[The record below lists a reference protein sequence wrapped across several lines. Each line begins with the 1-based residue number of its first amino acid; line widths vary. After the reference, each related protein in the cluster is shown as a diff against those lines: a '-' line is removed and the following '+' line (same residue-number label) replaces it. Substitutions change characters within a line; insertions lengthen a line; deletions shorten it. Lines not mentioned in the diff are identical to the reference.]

1 MAKPRKSGLRVLISG
16 FVGRFVRRGFF
27 RLVLLVFL
35 VGVVLPF
42 VTLQAAANRGSAN
55 SLLEEVVAQV
65 FDTSVARVTWDKER
79 TTVTGP
85 DLALTGRISY
95 YNVRVGR
102 QAGSTPHPARAPLE
116 YDFVTLPRVDIAF
129 DLKRLPALPVTQIEV
144 PEGLTLYFNIH
155 KGTWL
160 DQSLFRTGEGEA
172 APPTLPGIILRGDA
186 RVFVRA
192 DGILVPPESLPGG
205 ADWYDFKLE
214 DLGLVPGVLA
224 DSYRI
229 TGRVSSD
236 RFGEFDLGGAVS
248 RDTERVSVQFQSSK
262 PLKLDREYAQVLAP
276 DVRRTV
282 EQFSIVAPRTTLRG
296 QLLIEPRKDLQ
307 FSADVRAEGGSV
319 CFVGFPLKV
328 EDVTADIQVRN
339 NNITVDAI
347 GKRGSAEVRV
357 NANVSS
363 IGSSTELLRL
373 GVNIRDLLVDEDFRL
388 ALLDARL
395 QPNNMNYETG
405 QPWPP
410 EQFDPRTMSISRGY
424 PDWEGPPPWE
434 GGLLYPDLD
443 EVFPF
448 VARAFCPLGLADFE
462 LQLTSEVRGIDP
474 LTGRR
479 RVDESMNWKVY
490 IRDATACFIGLPE
503 QGPGFPI
510 PLHGVYG
517 VVEGTTAPNRP
528 GTYEVRG
535 YTQEE
540 LERLPA
546 ESMEGNAA
554 HNKEGLTGTL
564 ENSGEQVWV
573 HALYRDDR
581 SAGAQPRLT
590 LAIKTEGVDFND
602 SILERMPENVRE
614 VVEPFAPS
622 GKVDIQRAQLTIL
635 PLGDEEVDFN
645 FVLTARS
652 VAAQYQ
658 FEGAPEAAR
667 FREVSGTLTVRRL
680 NGLVE
685 LNNMRGL
692 LADSRVL
699 LSLRYR
705 DGGIPEFGVE
715 SDDFAVKPELQRVLP
730 PGVAEV
736 LKRFEPR
743 GFVRIKVTGN
753 RGTSQPDFM
762 KADVTF
768 LAGTG
773 ERSGSVR
780 FDKFPYLLTD
790 VRGRLFVTV
799 TPTLVE
805 VMVREVTATGTA
817 DPQTGERAFV
827 SISGHVLVPID
838 EEEDSGAAG
847 EDRLPIVD
855 VSVRATRLPVD
866 AALLSALTPIFRE
879 GVPENE
885 KPRIIQFA
893 EDLNITGTMGVTG
906 RFVVDDKGEMS
917 WRFEAAFEG
926 TGMRFQHFPL
936 PVSGLY
942 GSVIIEGREVR
953 LRNVSGRAPAGAL
966 VLHDAGYTE
975 ERGWWISASGRELDF
990 TETTLRRALPT
1001 TLRDSVNRV
1010 NPVGVFDVDLHL
1022 SGKDDYMAYQVSLDT
1037 FKTDVDLGLHFDDM
1051 TARFDVQ
1058 GMIDGDVRRMN
1069 GSAYVSE
1076 VFFKD
1081 ARFDRITTA
1090 VQFFGDRLEFP
1101 NLRGYFYDG
1110 WLEGRF
1116 GMEDDD
1122 YSGEVRI
1129 RGADLKQLGETAFP
1143 DAGELMGA
1151 MDAEVRFYSKPDE
1164 NGQIGRGRVDVLPFD
1179 SNSKDPARNTCKL
1192 APVPLFN
1199 TIAAVTGDE
1208 SNFDEGHVFFWLG
1221 QDRITIREMDFV
1233 SDGARVQTFGG
1244 DEENYIMYG
1253 TAQMRMKLFFTLVP
1267 RSPIPLPIIQ
1277 QVLDVLKQLLFPLY
1291 VTGTLNDPNVEP
1303 FSLSSRDIE
1312 RAQDEFPRRPKGG

>member
-1 MAKPRKSGLRVLISG
+1 MAEPRKSGLRTLISG

-55 SLLEEVVAQV
+55 SLLEQVVAQV
-65 FDTSVARVTWDKER
+65 FDTNVARVTWDKER

-95 YNVRVGR
+95 YNVRIGR
-102 QAGSTPHPARAPLE
+102 HAGATPHPARDPLE

-129 DLKRLPALPVTQIEV
+129 DLKRLPDLPVTQVEV
-144 PEGLTLYFNIH
+144 PQGLTLYFNIH

-160 DQSLFRTGEGEA
+160 DQPLFRAGEGTA
-172 APPTLPGIILRGDA
+172 SAPTLPGIILHGDA
-186 RVFVRA
+186 RVYVRA

-205 ADWYDFKLE
+205 TDWYDFKLD
-214 DLGLVPGVLA
+214 DLGLVPGALER

-236 RFGEFDLGGAVS
+236 RFGQFELGGSVS
-248 RDTERVSVQFQSSK
+248 RDAERVAVQFQTAQ
-262 PLKLDREYAQVLAP
+262 PLTFDRSYAQVLAP

-282 EQFSIVAPRTTLRG
+282 EQFSIVAPHTRLRG

-307 FSADVRAEGGSV
+307 FSADMRAEGGSA

-357 NANVSS
+357 NAAVSAV
-363 IGSSTELLRL
+363 GSSAELLRV

-405 QPWPP
+405 QPWAAD
-410 EQFDPRTMSISRGY
+410 QFDPRSMSVSPGY

-443 EVFPF
+443 DVFPF
-448 VARAFCPLGLADFE
+448 IARAFCPLGLADFD
-462 LQLTSEVRGIDP
+462 LQLVSEVRGVDP
-474 LTGRR
+474 QTGKR
-479 RVDESMNWKVY
+479 RVDETLNWRVY
-490 IRDATACFIGLPE
+490 IRDATACFVGLPE

-517 VVEGTTAPNRP
+517 VVEGNTAPNRA

-540 LERLPA
+540 LARLAP
-546 ESMEGNAA
+546 ESVEGKAA

-564 ENSGEQVWV
+564 DSSGEQVWV

-581 SAGAQPRLT
+581 SPGAQPRLA
-590 LAIKTEGVDFND
+590 LSIKTEGVDF
-602 SILERMPENVRE
+602 SERILTRMPENVRE
-614 VVEPFAPS
+614 VVEPFNPS

-635 PLGDEEVDFN
+635 PLGDEEIDFN

-652 VAAQYQ
+652 IAAQYQ

-667 FREVSGTLTVRRL
+667 FREVAGTLTVRRL
-680 NGLVE
+680 NGQVE
-685 LNNMRGL
+685 LTNMRGL

-705 DGGIPEFGVE
+705 DGGIPEFSVE

-753 RGTSQPDFM
+753 RGASQPDFM
-762 KADVTF
+762 KADVNF

-790 VRGRLFVTV
+790 VQGRLFVTV

-805 VMVREVTATGTA
+805 VMVREVTATGTE
-817 DPQTGERAFV
+817 DPQTGERARV
-827 SISGHVLVPID
+827 TISGHVLVPYGQD
-838 EEEDSGAAG
+838 DADD

-866 AALLSALTPIFRE
+866 AALLNALTPIFRD
-879 GVPENE
+879 GVPEGE
-885 KPRIIQFA
+885 RPRIIQFA
-893 EDLNITGTMGVTG
+893 EDLNITGTVGVTG
-906 RFVVDDKGEMS
+906 RFVVDDQGEMD
-917 WRFEAAFEG
+917 WRFEMSFEG
-926 TGMRFQHFPL
+926 TGMRFKHFPL
-936 PVSGLY
+936 PVSALN
-942 GSVIIEGREVR
+942 GSVIIDGREVR
-953 LRNVSGRAPAGAL
+953 LRNVTGRAPAGAL
-966 VLHDAGYTE
+966 TLHDAGYTE
-975 ERGWWISASGRELDF
+975 EKGWWISAGGRELDF
-990 TETTLRRALPT
+990 TDSTLRRALPA
-1001 TLRDSVNRV
+1001 TLRDSVNRL
-1010 NPVGVFDVDLHL
+1010 NPVGTFDVDLHL
-1022 SGKDDYMAYQVSLDT
+1022 SGKDEFMAYQVSLDT
-1037 FKTDVDLGLHFDDM
+1037 WKTDVDLGLHFDDM
-1051 TARFDVQ
+1051 SARFDVE
-1058 GMIDGDVRRMN
+1058 GVIEGDVRRMN
-1069 GSAYVSE
+1069 GTVYVSE
-1076 VFFKD
+1076 VFFKR
-1081 ARFDRITTA
+1081 ARFDRITTS

-1116 GMEDDD
+1116 GMEGDD

-1129 RGADLKQLGETAFP
+1129 RAADLKQLGQTAFP
-1143 DAGELMGA
+1143 DAGELQGA

-1164 NGQIGRGRVDVLPFD
+1164 NGQIGRGRVDVLPF
-1179 SNSKDPARNTCKL
+1179 NSEDKDNPERSICKL
-1192 APVPLFN
+1192 GPVPLFN
-1199 TIAAVTGDE
+1199 TIAAVTGNE

-1221 QDRITIREMDFV
+1221 QDRITIKQMDFV
-1233 SDGARVQTFGG
+1233 SDGARVQKFGG

-1253 TAQMRMKLFFTLVP
+1253 SAQMRMKLFFTLVP